1 MRQTETT
8 ITVSNL
14 EEAMEQAMGIFE
26 APAESIV
33 VTELEADT
41 FRAELV
47 DHDADVRV
55 EISSDNTVAVVVD
68 FIPPKEKGRH
78 LNRDEFL
85 TKIRQTGVEIE
96 PEAQVVD
103 RVLQDM
109 ADGQDVCGTIV
120 ARGIEP
126 AAPLDGYIR
135 PRGDWSF
142 PVFPND
148 VIGRY
153 VPPAPG
159 TEGVTVTGEKLSIPD
174 HKPEDISFPGDGG
187 CRLEEESS
195 QVIAT
200 TYGLVTVQQGQM
212 RVQPLIAMDND
223 KMAVKATIHAQT
235 FAHEPTTPALFHK
248 VLKRMKVMVALRE
261 QALEQAVEQAA
272 ETDSPVENVVLC
284 RGIPSQKG
292 KDGYFQME
300 VPSSAHEADRGKETE
315 SGRIDYKARNRIRAV
330 QAGDVLG
337 RLMPP
342 QTGAP
347 GRDVLGNPIP
357 ASEGRPFKL
366 VTGENVLV
374 SEDGSEFRAATEGM
388 VFFQGNTLKVTE
400 IFQINGDVNLQV
412 GNVELERGSV
422 SITGSVLAGFRVE
435 APGNIEI
442 RNVVEDAVLVA
453 GGDVAVGC
461 GITMQHQGSIQAGG
475 SISAMYAQNASLRAC
490 NEVNIAHE
498 ISNCSV
504 FAGQKVVA
512 TQGRGKII
520 GGVLRCG
527 LEVRAR
533 EIGSPMGVE
542 TIILMGVNRSMET
555 SLARKRELKQT
566 LEKIYASLGKGDVR
580 DILEKFP
587 QEKRCAVAQIL
598 QTRLTCERELQEIR
612 THIAQER
619 EDQRDMFEKV
629 RVKAL
634 AVMHPDVIIKC
645 FKGYF
650 KTTKTLQAPT
660 IVYNLAQGQ
669 LVLA

>member
-1 MRQTETT
+1 MK
-8 ITVSNL
+8 
-14 EEAMEQAMGIFE
+14 EAMEQAMGLFE

-33 VTELEADT
+33 VTEQDADT

-47 DHDADVRV
+47 NHDADVRV
-55 EISSDNTVAVVVD
+55 DISPDKMMATVVD
-68 FIPPKEKGRH
+68 FIPSKGRGRH
-78 LNRDEFL
+78 LSRDEFL
-85 TKIRQTGVEIE
+85 DRIRQTGVQVE
-96 PEAQVVD
+96 PDAEVVD
-103 RVLQDM
+103 QVLQDM
-109 ADGQDVCGTIV
+109 ADGLDVRETIV

-126 AAPLDGYIR
+126 SHPEDAYIR
-135 PRGDWSF
+135 PRGDWNF
-142 PVFPND
+142 PVFPEN

-159 TEGVTVTGEKLSIPD
+159 ANGLTVTGENLSFPD
-174 HKPEDISFPGDGG
+174 LKPKDISFPENGG
-187 CRLEEESS
+187 CRVERESA
-195 QVIAT
+195 QVISER
-200 TYGLVTVQQGQM
+200 YGLVTIQDAQV
-212 RVQPLIAMDND
+212 RVQPLAFVDDDN
-223 KMAVKATIHAQT
+223 MAVRATIHAQT
-235 FAHEPTTPALFHK
+235 FTHEPTTPELFQK
-248 VLKRMKVMVALRE
+248 VLKRLNVMVSLQKE
-261 QALEQAVEQAA
+261 TLEEAVAQAA
-272 ETDSPVENVVLC
+272 ETGSPVEDVVLC

-292 KDGYFQME
+292 KDGYFQLE
-300 VPSSAHEADRGKETE
+300 VPSSADEPDHGKETE
-315 SGRIDYKARNRIRAV
+315 GGRVDYKARNRIRAV

-357 ASEGRPFKL
+357 VREGQPFKL

-374 SEDGSEFRAATEGM
+374 SEDGTEFRAATEGM

-412 GNVELERGSV
+412 GNVVLERGSV
-422 SITGSVLAGFRVE
+422 DITGSVLAGFRVE
-435 APGNIEI
+435 APGNVVV

-453 GGDVAVGC
+453 GGDVTVGC
-461 GITMQHQGSIQAGG
+461 GIAMQQQGSIQAGG

-527 LEVRAR
+527 REVQAR

-542 TIILMGVNRSMET
+542 TIILLGVNRSMDK

-598 QTRLTCERELQEIR
+598 QTRLTCERELQKIR
-612 THIAQER
+612 AHIAQER
-619 EDQRDMFEKV
+619 EEQRDMFEKV

-634 AVMHPDVIIKC
+634 AVMHPDVTIKC

-650 KTTKTLQAPT
+650 RSTKTLQAPT
-660 IVYNLAQGQ
+660 IVYDLAQDQ